1 MAENDLLNIFRDEV
15 SEYLESLNEKL
26 LQIEMIAEDDAAY
39 HPMMIEMNRV
49 SHSMKGAARAVG
61 MTMIETISHYME
73 EVFAAAMR
81 YQLKLTPDICDTLYD
96 GIDLIQNVMDG
107 EENNEQTLAEVL
119 IRLEQ
124 AVSQGEN
131 HNPQTDSQQVAVIP
145 AVATEETEIVPS
157 EIQNAPTLE
166 VAKHA
171 KSTTMISVQER
182 PTLAAQQVEAQT
194 LALRPVEETV
204 RVTVSKLDRLMAE
217 ATELLVAR
225 MHGELRQRSINDLR
239 KVHAKWQR
247 EWRSVRTG
255 YIRLMRR
262 VQDGQE
268 KVSPELAM
276 LLKFMETNQ
285 RYLTEVNRRL
295 TQLAQSVAQDNMH
308 LATLTDQLQDDIGG
322 MRLIPFDFIVSG
334 FQRSVRDLA
343 RDMGKQIQLDI
354 SGAFVEIDK
363 TVLDALKDPLTHLI
377 RNAVDHGIETP
388 AERESRG
395 KAPTGHI
402 QIDVE
407 QRGSE
412 IVMTVRDDGR
422 GIDLERV
429 RRSIVRQKLLTET
442 EAQSLGDDEVRFY
455 IFHPGL
461 STSDK
466 VTAVSGR
473 GMGMD
478 IVRERVESLRGRVSI
493 HSEIGKGT
501 TVTINVPVSL
511 TRIRCIL
518 LRVGEQEFAIPS
530 VVVARM
536 QTVDR
541 YDFFT
546 AEGQEMLIVNGQP
559 VPVVSLGATLN
570 IPVTGH
576 LNDIAH
582 LLILQTANR
591 TVAFE
596 VDELLSERELVL
608 KPLGPE
614 LVRAPYVSG
623 AALLGSGEVLIVLDA
638 NDLVRAATG
647 SSMPRRR
654 TAVLNAPPQTQQRL
668 RILVVDDSITTRT
681 LEKNILETAGFE
693 VYTAIDGVEAWGLLD
708 EHDFD
713 VVISDVEMPKMN
725 GLELTTRIKQTS
737 HYRNLPVIL
746 LTSLSKPEQRE
757 AGLRAGADAYLV
769 KTQFDQSELLQTI
782 QSVI

>member
-1 MAENDLLNIFRDEV
+1 MSDSDLLNIFRDEV

-26 LQIEMIAEDDAAY
+26 LHIEMVAEGDTSLR
-39 HPMMIEMNRV
+39 PTLIEMNRV

-61 MTMIETISHYME
+61 MTIIETVSHYME
-73 EVFAAAMR
+73 EVFSAA
-81 YQLKLTPDICDTLYD
+81 LHSHLTLTPDICDTLYD
-96 GIDLIQNVMDG
+96 GIDLIQNIMNGGD
-107 EENNEQTLAEVL
+107 NNEQTIAEIL
-119 IRLEQ
+119 IHLEQ
-124 AVSQGEN
+124 AVNQSTLAAA
-131 HNPQTDSQQVAVIP
+131 QTDSQQVAIVPAVSTNESEAVEQDIILGELPEQIMATGVIP
-145 AVATEETEIVPS
+145 KI
-157 EIQNAPTLE
+157 TL
-166 VAKHA
+166 H
-171 KSTTMISVQER
+171 ER
-182 PTLAAQQVEAQT
+182 PTLSAPQIEVQT
-194 LALRPVEETV
+194 MALRPVEETV

-225 MHGELRQRSINDLR
+225 MHGEVRQRSINDLR
-239 KVHAKWQR
+239 RLHSKWQR
-247 EWRSVRTG
+247 EWRNVRAA

-268 KVSPELAM
+268 QVSPELAL

-295 TQLAQSVAQDNMH
+295 AQLAQAVVQDNTH
-308 LATLTDQLQDDIGG
+308 LATLTEQLQDDIGG
-322 MRLIPFDFIVSG
+322 MRLIPFDFIVGG
-334 FQRSVRDLA
+334 FQRNVRDLA
-343 RDMGKQIQLDI
+343 RDMGKQITFEV

-377 RNAVDHGIETP
+377 RNAIDHGIESP
-388 AERESRG
+388 VERQQRG
-395 KAPTGHI
+395 KLPTGHI

-412 IVMTVRDDGR
+412 IVITVSDDGR
-422 GIDLERV
+422 GIDLQRV
-429 RRSIVRQKLLTET
+429 RRSIVKQKLLTET

-478 IVRERVESLRGRVSI
+478 IVRERVEGLRGRVNVQSKM
-493 HSEIGKGT
+493 GKGT
-501 TVTINVPVSL
+501 TITINVPVSL

-518 LRVGEQEFAIPS
+518 LRVGEQEYAVPS
-530 VVVARM
+530 VVVSRM
-536 QTVDR
+536 QTIQRSDL
-541 YDFFT
+541 FT
-546 AEGQEMLIVNGQP
+546 AEGQEMIVINDQP
-559 VPVVSLGATLN
+559 VPIVPLGAVLDLVTTSNLN
-570 IPVTGH
+570 EDV
-576 LNDIAH
+576 A

-596 VDELLSERELVL
+596 VDELLSELELVL

-614 LVRAPYVSG
+614 IARAQYVSG
-623 AALLGSGEVLIVLDA
+623 AALLGTGDVLIVLDA
-638 NDLVRAATG
+638 NDLVRAATRT
-647 SSMPRRR
+647 SLPRRKTSVL
-654 TAVLNAPPQTQQRL
+654 TAPLPTQRRMRVL
-668 RILVVDDSITTRT
+668 IVDDSITTRT

-693 VYTAIDGVEAWGLLD
+693 VYTAIDGVEAWALLG
-708 EHDFD
+708 EIDFD

-725 GLELTTRIKQTS
+725 GLELTARIKQTG
-737 HYRNLPVIL
+737 HYRSIPVIL

-769 KTQFDQSELLQTI
+769 KSQFDQSELLQAI